1 MPNTPTP
8 NQPAPAGL
16 PIHLQRAIE
25 DATDELEMG
34 GTSNRVAAAQALI
47 LAAIEIL
54 DGVARET
61 RDRNAR
67 AYIIDHLQVLA
78 GGRHEILSGDD
89 NLDRWQR
96 RLRKAEGLD
105 AEDFPDE

>member
-1 MPNTPTP
+1 MPTTP
-8 NQPAPAGL
+8 NPETTANAAL

-47 LAAIEIL
+47 LVAIEIL

-78 GGRHEILSGDD
+78 GGRHDILSRDD

-105 AEDFPDE
+105 PEDFPDE